1 MGTASHMFM
10 QFCSFENVETNGV
23 YAEAIRLLS
32 AGLIDEH
39 TRKAIRYAEIERF
52 FGSPLYAEMKTSPM
66 LKREMRFTL
75 IEDSVVLGGTGE
87 ENILVQGVIDC
98 FFENPDGT
106 YTVVDY
112 KTDRVRE
119 NDGEELLKTRHRT
132 QIGYYCRAV
141 EKMTGRRVSR
151 AVLYS
156 FALGRAVYL

>member
-1 MGTASHMFM
+1 
-10 QFCSFENVETNGV
+10 
-23 YAEAIRLLS
+23 
-32 AGLIDEH
+32 
-39 TRKAIRYAEIERF
+39 
-52 FGSPLYAEMKTSPM
+52 M

-132 QIGYYCRAV
+132 QIGYYCRAA